1 MELYQ
6 QHMLSELTCSPHLEM
21 MFLLC
26 VDTFRTMP
34 VTNSSFLYLVGT
46 PLNAA
51 SFQLSAMRDTYSP
64 LLSIIV
70 ASFMAAS
77 FNLHAM
83 RDANSSLNDLI
94 GTPLKAALFTL
105 LLSTMC
111 DTNSSLHYLLGTS
124 IKTASFPLSA
134 MGGTPPLMTPLG
146 CRCTH
151 CGCTASLRAVCD
163 TNPSLN
169 AAAFLFS
176 PYPCFDT
183 RLRFFGNRLFLQ
195 SVYLFAPG
203 RDY

>member
-1 MELYQ
+1 
-6 QHMLSELTCSPHLEM
+6 MLSELTCSPHLEM

-46 PLNAA
+46 PLNGA
-51 SFQLSAMRDTYSP
+51 SFQLSAMRDTNSP

-70 ASFMAAS
+70 TSFMAAS
-77 FNLHAM
+77 FNLRTM
-83 RDANSSLNDLI
+83 R
-94 GTPLKAALFTL
+94 
-105 LLSTMC
+105 
-111 DTNSSLHYLLGTS
+111 DTNSSLHNLVVTSLDAATFLRCAVRDTPSSLLGLIGTS
-124 IKTASFPLSA
+124 FKATSLDFPLSA
-134 MGGTPPLMTPLG
+134 MRPTHSSLLGLISTPIVAAPL
-146 CRCTH
+146 H
-151 CGCTASLRAVCD
+151 LRAVCD

-169 AAAFLFS
+169 TSVGASLAAAFLFS
-176 PYPCFDT
+176 PNPCFDI